1 MKRPLFVDTN
11 YLCAFYNKSDSL
23 HEKAKKSSSSLG
35 EFHIV
40 ISNFILLESYT
51 VLSQRVSKNHVLTF
65 KEDMYNEKYYR
76 IYWVDKNLEENIWL
90 IFKSIKDKNFS
101 YVDASILAVMK
112 KEKINHLLSFD
123 ATFKNLQEQFKF
135 KLIGS

>member
-1 MKRPLFVDTN
+1 MKQPLFVDTN

-23 HEKAKKSSSSLG
+23 HEKAKKSSSLLQ

-112 KEKINHLLSFD
+112 KEKIRHLLSFD
-123 ATFKNLQEQFKF
+123 AGFKNLQEQFKF
-135 KLIGS
+135 QLIGV

>member
-1 MKRPLFVDTN
+1 MKQPLFVDTN
-11 YLCAFYNKSDSL
+11 YLCAFYNRSDSL
-23 HEKAKKSSSSLG
+23 HEKAKKYSSLLQ

-76 IYWVDKNLEENIWL
+76 IYWVDKNLEENVWS

-112 KEKINHLLSFD
+112 KEKISHLLSFD
-123 ATFKNLQEQFKF
+123 AGFKNLQEQFKF
-135 KLIGS
+135 QLIGV